1 MKSIRIYFCLL
12 LFFSPFLVKAQL
24 TSIGSWRDHLPYHN
38 ATFVIEVENN
48 IYCVTESGLF
58 YFNKAD
64 QTINRISKVN
74 GLSDTEVTKVA
85 YQSQSKTLLIAYKN
99 CNIDLIKDGQI
110 INISDIKQKP
120 ILGEKTI
127 NNILFID
134 KIAYLSCPFGLVVLD
149 TEAEEILDTYKIGE
163 GGNFVKINDTSLDGD
178 SLFVAT
184 SSGIYSANIKEVNLS
199 DFHNWR
205 KHSAF
210 EIGLNANSKFEN
222 IAYFD
227 GNIYAT
233 TTNDFNKDVVIFYK
247 NNLWRKL
254 DFRVRQVANIHHE
267 PQSKKLQSLSV
278 SYNNL
283 IIVYE
288 DEIKIIKKSGGMQQI
303 TQNISKARDA
313 IYDKDGNVWVAD
325 FDKDLLM
332 YNNAS
337 FVQQID
343 PNGPRTANNFKLIQ
357 NNDDLCVV
365 PGGYYASM
373 APMWNSDG
381 VFFYRENST
390 WDYNS
395 VSELGNTFDIV
406 TAVFNPNNRNEVY
419 LGSWN
424 GGVIKLDNNNFVEKY
439 NYQNTNGALDTI
451 SFSNANGRI
460 RVSDLKFDK
469 NGNMW
474 GLNSLVQ
481 NSLFVKTKS
490 NNWYSF
496 NVKGVDGSSS
506 EFKDLVIDNY
516 GQKWGI
522 IKNAGLFVY
531 DDNETIDN
539 QNDDEIQLI
548 NKNIG
553 SGNLPSLEV
562 YSLAVDLEGEIWVG
576 TDKGIAVFYSAE
588 LVFSGENFDAQ
599 QILIQQGEYGQYLLD
614 TETINCIE
622 IDGNNRKWIG
632 TNGAGV
638 FLLSDDGSNEIHHF
652 TTENSPLFSDNII
665 DIAINEISGEVF
677 IGTEKGIISYR
688 SDATKG
694 FDAHKNVLVF
704 PNPVKENYNGKIAI
718 RGLVN
723 NANVKITDINGNLVF
738 ESFANGSQ
746 AIWDGK
752 NQSGNRASTGVY
764 LVFSSNID
772 GEETM
777 VSKILFIH

>member
-1 MKSIRIYFCLL
+1 MITIRIYFCLL
-12 LFFSPFLVKAQL
+12 LFCSPILTKAQL
-24 TSIGSWRDHLPYHN
+24 TAIGSWRDHLPYHN
-38 ATFVIEVENN
+38 ATFIAEVEEN
-48 IYCVTESGLF
+48 IYCITESGLF

-85 YQSQSKTLLIAYKN
+85 YQSQSKTLIIAYKN

-127 NNILFID
+127 NNIFFID
-134 KIAYLSCPFGLVVLD
+134 KIAYLSSPFGLVVLD
-149 TEAEEILDTYKIGE
+149 VENEEILDTYKIGE
-163 GGNFVKINDTSLDGD
+163 GGNFVKINDITFDGD
-178 SLFVAT
+178 SIFVAT
-184 SSGIYSANIKEVNLS
+184 SDGIYSANINDANLS

-205 KHSAF
+205 KNSAF

-233 TTNDFNKDVVIFYK
+233 TSDSANNDVVIIYE
-247 NNLWRKL
+247 NNAWRIYS
-254 DFRVRQVANIHHE
+254 A
-267 PQSKKLQSLSV
+267 PSKKIEHLHL
-278 SYNNL
+278 SYNSLFVVLDDQVN
-283 IIVYE
+283 
-288 DEIKIIKKSGGMQQI
+288 IIKNDSTTEII
-303 TQNISKARDA
+303 TQNISNPKHA

-325 FDKDLLM
+325 FNKDLLK
-332 YNNAS
+332 YNNTS

-395 VSELGNTFDIV
+395 VSELGNTYDIV
-406 TAVFNPNNRNEVY
+406 TAAFNPNNRNEVY

-451 SFSNANGRI
+451 SFANTNGRI

-474 GLNSLVQ
+474 GLSSLVQ

-496 NVKGVDGSSS
+496 NFKGVDGSSS

-531 DDNETIDN
+531 DDKGTIDN

-588 LVFSGENFDAQ
+588 LVFSGENYDAQ

-638 FLLSDDGSNEIHHF
+638 FLLSDDGTNEIHHF
-652 TTENSPLFSDNII
+652 TTENSPIFSDNII

-704 PNPVKENYNGKIAI
+704 PNPVKENYTGKIAI

-738 ESFANGSQ
+738 ESFANGGQ
-746 AIWDGK
+746 AIWNGK

>member
-12 LFFSPFLVKAQL
+12 LFFSPFLTKAQL
-24 TSIGSWRDHLPYHN
+24 TAIGSWRDHLPYHN
-38 ATFVIEVENN
+38 ATYVIEVENN

-58 YFNKAD
+58 YFNKED
-64 QTINRISKVN
+64 QTINRMSKVN
-74 GLSDTEVTKVA
+74 GLSDTEVVKIA
-85 YQSQSKTLLIAYKN
+85 YQPQSKTLLIAYKN
-99 CNIDLIKDGQI
+99 CNIDLIKNGQI
-110 INISDIKQKP
+110 VNISDIKKKT

-127 NNILFID
+127 NNIFFID
-134 KIAYLSCPFGLVVLD
+134 KLAYLSCPFGLVVLD
-149 TEAEEILDTYKIGE
+149 TEEEEILDTYKIGE
-163 GGNFVKINDTSLDGD
+163 GGNFVKINDSSLDGD

-199 DFHNWR
+199 DYHSWR
-205 KHSAF
+205 KHSDF
-210 EIGLNANSKFEN
+210 QNGISEN
-222 IAYFD
+222 AYFKNITFFN
-227 GNIYAT
+227 GNIYAST
-233 TTNDFNKDVVIFYK
+233 SDNSNNDVVLINENGVWESFF
-247 NNLWRKL
+247 NSASMIL
-254 DFRVRQVANIHHE
+254 
-267 PQSKKLQSLSV
+267 SLSV
-278 SYNNL
+278 SYDNL
-283 IIVYE
+283 IIVL
-288 DEIKIIKKSGGMQQI
+288 DASISIVKIDSSTENI
-303 TQNISKARDA
+303 TQNISKPRDA
-313 IYDKDGNVWVAD
+313 IYDKDGDLWVAD
-325 FDKDLLM
+325 FDKDLLK
-332 YNNAS
+332 YNAS
-337 FVQQID
+337 NFVQQID
-343 PNGPRTANNFKLIQ
+343 PNGPRTVNVFKLLASK
-357 NNDDLCVV
+357 NNLWVA

-373 APMWNSDG
+373 APMGNSDG
-381 VFFYRENST
+381 VFLYENNSGWT
-390 WDYNS
+390 YKSVWD
-395 VSELGNTFDIV
+395 LGGAFDIV
-406 TAVFNPNNRNEVY
+406 TAVFNPFDNDEVF

-424 GGVIKLDNNNFVEKY
+424 RGVIQLKNALFIEKFNFH
-439 NYQNTNGALDTI
+439 NTNGALDTI
-451 SFSNANGRI
+451 HIINSTPHKIRI
-460 RVSDLKFDK
+460 SDLKFDK
-469 NGNMW
+469 NGNLW

-506 EFKDLVIDNY
+506 EFKDLVIDDY

-539 QNDDEIQLI
+539 VNDDEIQLI

-576 TDKGIAVFYSAE
+576 TDKGIAVFYSPE

-622 IDGNNRKWIG
+622 IDCDNRKWIG

-638 FLLSDDGSNEIHHF
+638 FLLSDDGTNEIHHF

-665 DIAINEISGEVF
+665 DIAINKISGEVF

-688 SDATKG
+688 SDATMG
-694 FDAHKNVLVF
+694 YNTHKNVLVF

-723 NANVKITDINGNLVF
+723 NAKVKITDINGNLVF
-738 ESFANGSQ
+738 ESFAYGGQ

>member
-1 MKSIRIYFCLL
+1 MITIRIYFCLL
-12 LFFSPFLVKAQL
+12 LFCSPILTKAQL
-24 TSIGSWRDHLPYHN
+24 TAIGSWRDHLPYHN
-38 ATFVIEVENN
+38 ATFIAEVEEN
-48 IYCVTESGLF
+48 IYCITESGLF

-127 NNILFID
+127 NNIFFID
-134 KIAYLSCPFGLVVLD
+134 KIAYLSSPFGLVVLD
-149 TEAEEILDTYKIGE
+149 VENEEILDTYKIGE
-163 GGNFVKINDTSLDGD
+163 GGNFVKINDITFDGD
-178 SLFVAT
+178 SIFVAT
-184 SSGIYSANIKEVNLS
+184 SDGIYSANINEANLS

-205 KHSAF
+205 KNSAF

-233 TTNDFNKDVVIFYK
+233 TSDSANNDVVIIYE
-247 NNLWRKL
+247 NNAWRIYS
-254 DFRVRQVANIHHE
+254 A
-267 PQSKKLQSLSV
+267 PSKKIEHLHL
-278 SYNNL
+278 SYNSLFVVLDDQVN
-283 IIVYE
+283 
-288 DEIKIIKKSGGMQQI
+288 IIKNDSTTEII
-303 TQNISKARDA
+303 TQNISNPKHA

-325 FDKDLLM
+325 FNKDLLK
-332 YNNAS
+332 YNNTS

-395 VSELGNTFDIV
+395 VSELGNTYDIV
-406 TAVFNPNNRNEVY
+406 TAAFNPNNRNEVY

-424 GGVIKLDNNNFVEKY
+424 GGIIKLDNNNFVEKY

-451 SFSNANGRI
+451 SFANTNGRI

-474 GLNSLVQ
+474 GLSSLVQ

-496 NVKGVDGSSS
+496 NFKGVDGSSS

-531 DDNETIDN
+531 DDKGTIDN

-588 LVFSGENFDAQ
+588 LVFSGENYDAQ

-638 FLLSDDGSNEIHHF
+638 FLLSDDGTNEIHHF
-652 TTENSPLFSDNII
+652 TTENSPIFSDNII

-704 PNPVKENYNGKIAI
+704 PNPVKENYTGKIAI

-738 ESFANGSQ
+738 ESFANGGQ
-746 AIWDGK
+746 AIWNGK

>member
-1 MKSIRIYFCLL
+1 MITIRIYFCLL
-12 LFFSPFLVKAQL
+12 LFCSPILTKAQL
-24 TSIGSWRDHLPYHN
+24 TAIGSWRDHLPYHN
-38 ATFVIEVENN
+38 ATFIAEVEEN
-48 IYCVTESGLF
+48 IYCITESGLF

-64 QTINRISKVN
+64 QTINRMSKVN

-85 YQSQSKTLLIAYKN
+85 YQSQSKTLLIVYKN

-127 NNILFID
+127 NNIFFID
-134 KIAYLSCPFGLVVLD
+134 KIAYLSSPFGLVVLD
-149 TEAEEILDTYKIGE
+149 VENEEILDTYKIGE
-163 GGNFVKINDTSLDGD
+163 GGNFVKINDITFDGD
-178 SLFVAT
+178 SIFVAT
-184 SSGIYSANIKEVNLS
+184 SDGIYSANINDANLS
-199 DFHNWR
+199 DFNNWR
-205 KHSAF
+205 KNSAF

-233 TTNDFNKDVVIFYK
+233 TSDSANNDVVIIYE
-247 NNLWRKL
+247 NNAWRIYS
-254 DFRVRQVANIHHE
+254 A
-267 PQSKKLQSLSV
+267 PSKKIEHLHL
-278 SYNNL
+278 SYNSLFVVLDDQVN
-283 IIVYE
+283 
-288 DEIKIIKKSGGMQQI
+288 IIKNDSTTEII
-303 TQNISKARDA
+303 TQNISNPKHA
-313 IYDKDGNVWVAD
+313 IYDKNGNVWVAD
-325 FDKDLLM
+325 FNKDLLK
-332 YNNAS
+332 YNNTS

-395 VSELGNTFDIV
+395 VSELGNTYDIV
-406 TAVFNPNNRNEVY
+406 TAAFNPNNRNEVY

-451 SFSNANGRI
+451 SFANTNGRI

-474 GLNSLVQ
+474 GLSSLVQ

-496 NVKGVDGSSS
+496 NFKGVDGSSS

-531 DDNETIDN
+531 DDKGTIDN

-588 LVFSGENFDAQ
+588 LVFSGENYDAQ

-638 FLLSDDGSNEIHHF
+638 FLLSDDGTNEIHHF
-652 TTENSPLFSDNII
+652 TTENSPIFSDNII

-704 PNPVKENYNGKIAI
+704 PNPVKENYTGKIAI

-738 ESFANGSQ
+738 ESFANGGQ
-746 AIWDGK
+746 AIWNGK